1 MAIMNGVTMSILI
14 LTFELICV
22 CISVENKLKS
32 GIAESWDVLLL
43 RFYRYCLTVLQNSYI
58 NLWFRPAYM
67 TIQLLYSLLSIFFV
81 LDILMD
87 TS

>member
-1 MAIMNGVTMSILI
+1 MLLEEYRCFFIHATMYQHLGGFQILAIMNGVTMSILI

-43 RFYRYCLTVLQNSYI
+43 RFYRYC
-58 NLWFRPAYM
+58 
-67 TIQLLYSLLSIFFV
+67 
-81 LDILMD
+81 
-87 TS
+87 

>member
-43 RFYRYCLTVLQNSYI
+43 RFYRYC
-58 NLWFRPAYM
+58 
-67 TIQLLYSLLSIFFV
+67 
-81 LDILMD
+81 
-87 TS
+87 